1 MSYAPSRVP
10 GAKLMIVRERRD
22 YIRSGPAFAGEK
34 RMSSGTPLYPSASI
48 LSTWSERDWHRAD
61 GVQLDRLPHMQRVV
75 VRTYQ
80 QAYEMFV
87 NRGAAGE
94 VLVRG
99 GRFFQDFTEAKL
111 VGSSL
116 GGGFLKQF
124 GIYVGLRLEFNVD
137 GETILT
143 APVFSIRIC
152 PVELAASA

>member
-1 MSYAPSRVP
+1 
-10 GAKLMIVRERRD
+10 
-22 YIRSGPAFAGEK
+22 
-34 RMSSGTPLYPSASI
+34 MSSGAPLYPSASI
-48 LSTWSERDWHRAD
+48 LTTWSERDWRRAD
-61 GVQLDRLPHMQRVV
+61 GIQLERLEHMQRIV

-80 QAYEMFV
+80 HAYEIFV
-87 NRGAAGE
+87 RCGPAGD

-99 GRFFQDFTEAKL
+99 GRFFQEFTEAKL

-143 APVFSIRIC
+143 APIFSISIC
-152 PVELAASA
+152 PLELAASA

>member
-1 MSYAPSRVP
+1 
-10 GAKLMIVRERRD
+10 
-22 YIRSGPAFAGEK
+22 
-34 RMSSGTPLYPSASI
+34 MSSGAPLYPSAAI

-61 GVQLDRLPHMQRVV
+61 GIQLERLEHMQRVV

-80 QAYEMFV
+80 HAYEIFV
-87 NRGAAGE
+87 RSGASGD

-99 GRFFQDFTEAKL
+99 GRFFQEFTEAKL

-124 GIYVGLRLEFNVD
+124 GMYVGLRLEFNID

-143 APVFSIRIC
+143 APVFSISVC
-152 PVELAASA
+152 PMDLIASA